1 MVAFVSAVK
10 GVEARTQTSPD
21 ASLIAVVR
29 PPILNIPS
37 RVNVLVEAN
46 CHNDSL
52 ARSGENTRRKG
63 QDIVEHLGA
72 KDSIRKVGDM
82 KNNNADFTYY
92 YVDHGN
98 GEFATMWIWW
108 ELSEELSERER
119 DDVSWLSASTIV
131 KLTST
136 VVMKF
141 TKPSWVIHNGL

>member
-37 RVNVLVEAN
+37 RVNGLVEVN

-52 ARSGENTRRKG
+52 VRSGGNTRREG
-63 QDIVEHLGA
+63 PDIVDHLGA
-72 KDSIRKVGDM
+72 NDSIRKAGDV

-92 YVDHGN
+92 YVDHDD
-98 GEFATMWIWW
+98 GEFATM
-108 ELSEELSERER
+108 
-119 DDVSWLSASTIV
+119 
-131 KLTST
+131 
-136 VVMKF
+136 
-141 TKPSWVIHNGL
+141 